1 MNSKKRNK
9 YLKLMFECRKRI
21 ETLHALASGQSGG
34 LYLQVLI
41 ETEALQLRKLLEL
54 IAFSS
59 LISHE
64 IAYRTVTQ
72 NIDGVWKAKRIM
84 SELEKINPNFYP
96 LPVSEITNDGWRKLK
111 GGYLTKK
118 QFVALYDECSTH
130 IHVRNPYRVRENSLA
145 FHGKVPS
152 YLSRIESLLS
162 KHIVS
167 LVDDR
172 EILFVE
178 VPHFEDSTSPL
189 KIRHLIKNSG

>member
-21 ETLHALASGQSGG
+21 ETLHDLASGHTGG

-41 ETEALQLRKLLEL
+41 EIEALQLRKLLEL

-59 LISHE
+59 LISYE
-64 IAYRTVTQ
+64 ESYKTVAKS
-72 NIDGVWKAKRIM
+72 IDGVWKAKRII

-96 LPVSEITNDGWRKLK
+96 LPVSSFTNDGWKKLK

-118 QFVALYDECSTH
+118 QFIALYDECSTH
-130 IHVRNPYRVRENSLA
+130 IHVRNPYRISENSLA
-145 FHGKVPS
+145 FHRKVPS
-152 YLSRIESLLS
+152 YLERIECLLS

-167 LVDDR
+167 LADDR
-172 EILFVE
+172 EFLFVE
-178 VPHFEDSTSPL
+178 VPHFEDSATPL
-189 KIRHLIKNSG
+189 RIRCL

>member
-1 MNSKKRNK
+1 MNSRKRQK

-21 ETLHALASGQSGG
+21 ETLHDLASGEFGG
-34 LYLQVLI
+34 VYLQVLI

-64 IAYRTVTQ
+64 AAYRTVTQ

-84 SELEKINPNFYP
+84 CELGKINQNFYP
-96 LPVSEITNDGWRKLK
+96 LPVSEITNDGWKKLK

-118 QFVALYDECSTH
+118 QFIALYDECSTH
-130 IHVRNPYRVRENSLA
+130 IHVRNPYRVSENSLA
-145 FHGKVPS
+145 FHKKVPA

-162 KHIVS
+162 RHIVS
-167 LVDDR
+167 LVDDM
-172 EILFVE
+172 ELLFVE
-178 VPHFEDSTSPL
+178 VPHFEDSTSP
-189 KIRHLIKNSG
+189 IRIRYLVKDDG